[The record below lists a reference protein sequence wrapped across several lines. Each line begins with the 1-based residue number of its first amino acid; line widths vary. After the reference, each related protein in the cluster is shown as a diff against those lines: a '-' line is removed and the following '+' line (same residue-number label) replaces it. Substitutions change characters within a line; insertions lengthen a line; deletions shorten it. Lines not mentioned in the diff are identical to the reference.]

1 MTNKGIELIKKY
13 EGFESKAYK
22 CSAGVWTIGYGATY
36 YMDGTP
42 VKEGDTIT
50 LEEAENLLNEMSE
63 KNYGSYVD
71 KYVTSNINPYQRD
84 ALISFAYNVGNT
96 NLKSSTLLKKV
107 NNNPTDKTIKD
118 EFLRWNK
125 AGGKVLKGLTLRREA
140 EAELYF
146 SEYSDSVKKN

>member
-36 YMDGTP
+36 YMDGTH

-84 ALISFAYNVGNT
+84 ALISFAYNIGNA

-107 NNNPTDKTIKD
+107 NNNPTDKSIKD

-146 SEYSDSVKKN
+146 TEYSDSVKKN

>member
-22 CSAGVWTIGYGATY
+22 CPAGIWTIGFGATY
-36 YMDGTP
+36 YMNGTP

-84 ALISFAYNVGNT
+84 ALISFAYNIGNA

-146 SEYSDSVKKN
+146 TEYNDSVKKN

>member
-22 CSAGVWTIGYGATY
+22 CPAGIWTIGFGATY

-42 VKEGDTIT
+42 VKESDTIT

-84 ALISFAYNVGNT
+84 ALISFAYNIGNA

-146 SEYSDSVKKN
+146 TEYSDSVKKN